1 MSYEKGP
8 VLTMLE
14 DYNIFPVDGMH
25 MPSKPIPR
33 QTMYE
38 RTDAAD
44 GDDMYVISNRPGQF
58 SCQIKFSS

>member
-8 VLTMLE
+8 VLTMLTE
-14 DYNIFPVDGMH
+14 MNIFSVDGMY
-25 MPSKPIPR
+25 MPSKPVPR

-58 SCQIKFSS
+58 SIQVKFSP